1 MEIALKQQQTN
12 GTKSNRHFPKEDY
25 VKPHKRSKLDLQ
37 DQRVVKV
44 KFLISHPRRC
54 PNGMI
59 KEIESFE
66 VERETRKFERD
77 GYKVELI

>member
-1 MEIALKQQQTN
+1 MTALKQQQTN
-12 GTKSNRHFPKEDY
+12 GTKSNRRFSKEDY

-44 KFLISHPRRC
+44 KLLISHPRRC

-66 VERETRKFERD
+66 IERETKRWGND